1 MHHQLF
7 SATKTDHTST
17 TKDNTMLV
25 LTRYKNEGIV
35 FVDSL
40 TGDRTVI
47 TVNDLRGD
55 KVRIGI
61 DAPQHIQ
68 IWRSEIEPQDQSDRR
83 SK

>member
-1 MHHQLF
+1 
-7 SATKTDHTST
+7 
-17 TKDNTMLV
+17 MLV

>member
-1 MHHQLF
+1 
-7 SATKTDHTST
+7 
-17 TKDNTMLV
+17 MLV
-25 LTRYKNEGIV
+25 LSRYKNEGIV

-61 DAPQHIQ
+61 DAPAHIHV
-68 IWRSEIEPQDQSDRR
+68 WRSEIEPKDQSSDRR
-83 SK
+83 AK